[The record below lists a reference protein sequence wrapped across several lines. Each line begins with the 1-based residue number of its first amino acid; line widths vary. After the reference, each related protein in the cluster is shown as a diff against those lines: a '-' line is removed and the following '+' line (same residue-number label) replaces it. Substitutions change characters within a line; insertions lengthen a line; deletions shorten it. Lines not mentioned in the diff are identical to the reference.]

1 MKVQKSKRFIKSEE
15 KDMGQEVSRLVK
27 LAPLDLLAIVLVVVG
42 GLNWGLYAFGF
53 NLVSILLGWMPI
65 LETVVYVLVALAA
78 IYLAVLTPRLS
89 K

>member
-1 MKVQKSKRFIKSEE
+1 MA
-15 KDMGQEVSRLVK
+15 K

-65 LETVVYVLVALAA
+65 LEKVVYVLVALAA
-78 IYLAVLTPRLS
+78 IYLAVLTPKLS